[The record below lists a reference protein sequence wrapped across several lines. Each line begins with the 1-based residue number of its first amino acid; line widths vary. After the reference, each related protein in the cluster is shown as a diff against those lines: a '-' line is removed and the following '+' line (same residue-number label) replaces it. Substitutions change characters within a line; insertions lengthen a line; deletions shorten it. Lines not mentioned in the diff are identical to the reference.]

1 MNSKEMLLYTLF
13 TVGALYTLWI
23 IIHIVWFGVLSLYYR
38 ITDEIAFYQWKKK
51 R

>member
-1 MNSKEMLLYTLF
+1 MNSQDILLYTLF
-13 TVGALYTLWI
+13 TVGALYTFWI
-23 IIHIVWFGVLSLYYR
+23 IINVVWFGVLSLYYR